1 MAGRRGV
8 RRQAPLQAHCRYQ
21 EQADRCCGEDR
32 RIDVRRVLYSRV
44 EQDARLQGGRHSHR
58 ASRRRFIAVHRTRQ
72 GLRDLGHL
80 HALRNQRLQTTGKGS
95 LNEIRCQTREEHSQE
110 DRGRGD
116 LDIRLREVH
125 RHLGGVLSGRGRR
138 RGNPKVHG
146 ETGPLAGASCQEP
159 SRKARNI
166 RKETDEQKI
175 HKGSDRF
182 QSE

>member
-1 MAGRRGV
+1 MVKTVELTSDEFYIRVSNKTLAYKV
-8 RRQAPLQAHCRYQ
+8 
-21 EQADRCCGEDR
+21 D
-32 RIDVRRVLYSRV
+32 DVRTVLPEDVSSLSIERDKDYVTLSRSM
-44 EQDARLQGGRHSHR
+44 DS
-58 ASRRRFIAVHRTRQ
+58 
-72 GLRDLGHL
+72 D
-80 HALRNQRLQTTGKGS
+80 
-95 LNEIRCQTREEHSQE
+95 E

-125 RHLGGVLSGRGRR
+125 RHPGGVSSGPGRR

-159 SRKARNI
+159 SRKARSI